1 MAGEATPAIALHELR
16 TGYANR
22 GAPREVFPPF
32 SATAAGAELVALLG
46 RNGLG
51 KSTLLRTIIGLQPAL
66 GGEVYLLGKSLRA
79 YSPRALATLVSY
91 VSTDNVKV
99 GNLKVFDL
107 VSLGRYPYTGWF
119 GTLSQRDREV
129 VMRSLALVGMEA
141 YAWRDAT
148 CLSDGER
155 QRVVIARALA
165 QDTPIIVLDEPTAF
179 LDLPNRYEVVLLL
192 KRLAQEQRRA
202 VVFST
207 HDMGIALKIADRVW
221 VMCDGEF
228 YQGSP
233 QALLHANVFDKV
245 LKNTRLAVDHDTGEV
260 RIVGAVG

>member
-1 MAGEATPAIALHELR
+1 MAGQTQPAIALSNLR
-16 TGYANR
+16 IGYAAK
-22 GAPREVFPPF
+22 GAPREVFPAF
-32 SATAAGAELVALLG
+32 SAAADEAELVALLG

-51 KSTLLRTIIGLQPAL
+51 KSTLMRTIIGLQPPL
-66 GGEVYLLGKSLRA
+66 GGDVHILGKSIRA
-79 YSPRALATLVSY
+79 YPLRTLATLISY

-107 VSLGRYPYTGWF
+107 VSLGRYPYTGWL
-119 GTLSQRDREV
+119 GTLSHKDRDV
-129 VMRSLALVGMEA
+129 VMQALAMVGMEA
-141 YAWRDAT
+141 YAWRNSA

-155 QRVVIARALA
+155 QRVMIARALA

-202 VVFST
+202 VLFST
-207 HDMGIALKIADRVW
+207 HDMSIALKIADKVW

-233 QALLHANVFDKV
+233 QALLLANVFGKV
-245 LKNTRLAVDHDTGEV
+245 LKNTRLTVDHNTGDVHLKE
-260 RIVGAVG
+260 

>member
-1 MAGEATPAIALHELR
+1 MAHQAQPAIALTDLR
-16 TGYANR
+16 IGYAAS
-22 GAPREVFPPF
+22 GAPREIFPAF
-32 SATAAGAELVALLG
+32 SAAANRAELVALLG

-51 KSTLLRTIIGLQPAL
+51 KSTLLRTVTGLQPPL
-66 GGEVYLLGKSLRA
+66 GGAVHLLGKSIRRYPLRT
-79 YSPRALATLVSY
+79 LATLVSY

-119 GTLSQRDREV
+119 GTLSQKDREV
-129 VMRSLALVGMEA
+129 VVQALAMVGMEA
-141 YAWRDAT
+141 YAWRDASR
-148 CLSDGER
+148 LSDGER
-155 QRVVIARALA
+155 QRVMIARALA
-165 QDTPIIVLDEPTAF
+165 QDAPVMVLDEPTAF

-202 VVFST
+202 VLFST
-207 HDMGIALKIADRVW
+207 HDMSIALKLADRVW

-233 QALLHANVFDKV
+233 QALMCANVFDKV
-245 LKNTRLAVDHDTGEV
+245 LKNTRLTVDHSTGDV
-260 RIVGAVG
+260 RLKE

>member
-1 MAGEATPAIALHELR
+1 MASEAKPAIALNNLR
-16 TGYANR
+16 IGYAAK
-22 GAPREVFPPF
+22 GAPREVFPAF
-32 SATAAGAELVALLG
+32 SAAAGRSELVALLG

-51 KSTLLRTIIGLQPAL
+51 KSTLLRTIIGLQPPL
-66 GGEVYLLGKSLRA
+66 DGEVRILGKSIREYPLRT
-79 YSPRALATLVSY
+79 LATLVSY

-119 GTLSQRDREV
+119 GTLSHRDREV
-129 VMRSLALVGMEA
+129 VVRALAMVGMEE
-141 YAWRDAT
+141 YAWRDAAR
-148 CLSDGER
+148 LSDGER
-155 QRVVIARALA
+155 QRVMIARALA

-192 KRLAQEQRRA
+192 KRLAQEQQRA
-202 VVFST
+202 VLFST
-207 HDMGIALKIADRVW
+207 HDMSIALKIADKVW

-233 QALLHANVFDKV
+233 QALLRDNVFDKV
-245 LKNTRLAVDHDTGEV
+245 LKNTRLSVDHNTGEV
-260 RIVGAVG
+260 RIRG

>member
-1 MAGEATPAIALHELR
+1 MATDEKPAVALHNLR
-16 TGYANR
+16 TGYASR
-22 GAPREVFPPF
+22 GTLREVFPAF
-32 SATAAGAELVALLG
+32 SATASRAELVALLG

-51 KSTLLRTIIGLQPAL
+51 KSTLLRTMIGLQPAL
-66 GGEVYLLGKSLRA
+66 GGDVHILGKNLHTYPLRT
-79 YSPRALATLVSY
+79 LATLVSY

-119 GTLSQRDREV
+119 GTLAQQDRDV
-129 VMRSLALVGMEA
+129 VMRSLAMVGMEA
-141 YAWRDAT
+141 CAWRDAA

-165 QDTPIIVLDEPTAF
+165 QDTPIMVLDEPTAF

-192 KRLAQEQRRA
+192 KRLAQEQHRA
-202 VVFST
+202 VIFST
-207 HDMGIALKIADRVW
+207 HDMSIALKIADRVW

-233 QALLHANVFDKV
+233 KALLHANVLEKV
-245 LKNTRLAVDHDTGEV
+245 LKNTRLTVDHDTGEV
-260 RIVGAVG
+260 RIAEGS

>member
-1 MAGEATPAIALHELR
+1 MASQPKPAIALNDLR
-16 TGYANR
+16 IGYA
-22 GAPREVFPPF
+22 AKSATREVFPAF
-32 SATAAGAELVALLG
+32 SAAADRAELVALLG

-51 KSTLLRTIIGLQPAL
+51 KSTLLRTITGLQPPL
-66 GGEVYLLGKSLRA
+66 GGDVHILGKNIRACPLRT
-79 YSPRALATLVSY
+79 LATQISY

-119 GTLSQRDREV
+119 GTLSQKDRDV
-129 VMRSLALVGMEA
+129 VMQSLAMVGMEA
-141 YAWRDAT
+141 YAWRNT
-148 CLSDGER
+148 SRLSDGER
-155 QRVVIARALA
+155 QRVMIARALA

-192 KRLAQEQRRA
+192 KRLAREQQRA
-202 VVFST
+202 VLFST
-207 HDMGIALKIADRVW
+207 HDLSIALKIADKVW

-233 QALLHANVFDKV
+233 QAIMRGNVLDKV
-245 LKNTRLAVDHDTGEV
+245 LKNTRLTVDHDTGDVHLKE
-260 RIVGAVG
+260 

>member
-1 MAGEATPAIALHELR
+1 MESQKQPAIALSNLR
-16 TGYANR
+16 IGYAAR
-22 GAPREVFPPF
+22 GATREVFPAL
-32 SATAAGAELVALLG
+32 SAAADRAELVALLG

-51 KSTLLRTIIGLQPAL
+51 KSTLMRTIIGLQPPL
-66 GGEVYLLGKSLRA
+66 DGDVRILGKSIRA
-79 YSPRALATLVSY
+79 YPLRTLATLISY

-119 GTLSQRDREV
+119 GTLSQNDRDA
-129 VMRSLALVGMEA
+129 VMRSLAMVGMEA
-141 YAWRDAT
+141 YAWRDAAR
-148 CLSDGER
+148 LSDGER
-155 QRVVIARALA
+155 QRVMVARALA

-192 KRLAQEQRRA
+192 KRLAQEQQRA
-202 VVFST
+202 VLFST
-207 HDMGIALKIADRVW
+207 HDMSIALKIADKVW

-233 QALLHANVFDKV
+233 QALLRDNVFDKV
-245 LKNTRLAVDHDTGEV
+245 LKNTRLSVDHDTGEV
-260 RIVGAVG
+260 RIAR